1 MPPQADH
8 SSSGY
13 EGELGR
19 ARGVPT
25 MLWKGSLDASLSP
38 VRAEYMSNH
47 LELGNSVK
55 GEIEAHTT

>member
-8 SSSGY
+8 SSSGQ

-38 VRAEYMSNH
+38 VRAEYMSN